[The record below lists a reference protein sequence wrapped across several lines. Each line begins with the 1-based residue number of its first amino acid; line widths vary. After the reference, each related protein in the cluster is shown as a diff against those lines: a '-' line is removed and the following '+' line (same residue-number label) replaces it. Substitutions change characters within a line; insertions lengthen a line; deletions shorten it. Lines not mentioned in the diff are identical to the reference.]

1 MINFFSNITFYEVA
15 LRAFSMA
22 LWPDLWLAVVLPPHQ
37 EDSRESGHE
46 VIEMSLGAS
55 AKSGPKGLFYGL
67 VFQPNNIRRK
77 YSAVGNL
84 LQISV

>member
-1 MINFFSNITFYEVA
+1 
-15 LRAFSMA
+15 MA
-22 LWPDLWLAVVLPPHQ
+22 LWPDLWLAGVLLPHQ

-46 VIEMSLGAS
+46 VIEKSLGAS
-55 AKSGPKGLFYGL
+55 AKSGPKGLFYQYGL